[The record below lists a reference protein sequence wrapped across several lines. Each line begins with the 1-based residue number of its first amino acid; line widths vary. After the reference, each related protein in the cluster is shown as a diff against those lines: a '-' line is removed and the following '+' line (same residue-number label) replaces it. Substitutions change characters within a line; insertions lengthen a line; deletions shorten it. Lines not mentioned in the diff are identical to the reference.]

1 MKRKQ
6 SESRLATPYAIWSVL
21 FIVIPL
27 ILIVFFSF
35 TKQVDGRYMFTLDN
49 FDKFFNVMYFKVV
62 RRSLV
67 LAFISTVLC
76 LIVGYPT
83 AYIISKAKPSRR
95 ATLLLLCILPMWMNF
110 LLRTYAWS
118 AILGKN
124 GFINTLLGMVGLGPI
139 NILYTDAAVLLGMV
153 YNFLPFMILPIHTI
167 LSKMDQ
173 DLINAAKDLGANN
186 FQVFTKV
193 IFPLSLP
200 GVISGITM
208 VFMPAVSTFVISK
221 LLGGGQFYLIG
232 NLIEQEFMSV
242 GDWHFGSAISIFMM
256 IIILISFLTDFIV
269 FLLEFIKI
277 FFGTGITVIRLRSNH
292 IIH

>member
-221 LLGGGQFYLIG
+221 LLGGGQFYLIC
-232 NLIEQEFMSV
+232 NLIEQQFMSV

-256 IIILISFLTDFIV
+256 IIILISMAIMNKYSSGTDKEGGG
-269 FLLEFIKI
+269 LL
-277 FFGTGITVIRLRSNH
+277 L
-292 IIH
+292 

>member
-76 LIVGYPT
+76 SIVGYPT
-83 AYIISKAKPSRR
+83 AYIISKAKPSKR

-256 IIILISFLTDFIV
+256 IIILISMAIMNKYSSGTDKEGGG
-269 FLLEFIKI
+269 LL
-277 FFGTGITVIRLRSNH
+277 L
-292 IIH
+292 

>member
-83 AYIISKAKPSRR
+83 AYIISKAKPSKR

-110 LLRTYAWS
+110 LLRTYAWV

-124 GFINTLLGMVGLGPI
+124 GLLNTFLGWFGIPHTS
-139 NILYTDAAVLLGMV
+139 ILYTNTAILLGMV
-153 YNFLPFMILPIHTI
+153 YNFLPFMVLPIFNS
-167 LSKMDQ
+167 LSKMDS
-173 DLINAAKDLGANN
+173 DLINAARDLGANS

-200 GVISGITM
+200 GVVSGITM
-208 VFMPAVSTFVISK
+208 VFMPAVTTFAISR
-221 LLGGGQFYLIG
+221 LLGGGKFMLIG
-232 NLIEQEFMSV
+232 DLIEQQFTVV
-242 GDWHFGSAISIFMM
+242 GDWNFGSAVSIFMM
-256 IIILISFLTDFIV
+256 IIILISMAVMSRFEDESDKEGGG
-269 FLLEFIKI
+269 LLF
-277 FFGTGITVIRLRSNH
+277 
-292 IIH
+292 

>member
-35 TKQVDGRYMFTLDN
+35 TKQVDGRYMFALDN

-83 AYIISKAKPSRR
+83 AYIISKAKPSKR

-256 IIILISFLTDFIV
+256 IIILISMAIMNKYSSGTDKEGGG
-269 FLLEFIKI
+269 LL
-277 FFGTGITVIRLRSNH
+277 L
-292 IIH
+292 

>member
-62 RRSLV
+62 RWSLV

-256 IIILISFLTDFIV
+256 IIILISMAIMNKYSSGTDKEGGG
-269 FLLEFIKI
+269 LL
-277 FFGTGITVIRLRSNH
+277 L
-292 IIH
+292 

>member
-6 SESRLATPYAIWSVL
+6 SEFRLATPYAIWSVL

-256 IIILISFLTDFIV
+256 IIILISMAIMNKYSSGTDKEGGG
-269 FLLEFIKI
+269 LL
-277 FFGTGITVIRLRSNH
+277 L
-292 IIH
+292 

>member
-83 AYIISKAKPSRR
+83 AYIISKAKPSKR

-256 IIILISFLTDFIV
+256 IIILISMAFMNKFEGSEDK
-269 FLLEFIKI
+269 E
-277 FFGTGITVIRLRSNH
+277 GGSRLW
-292 IIH
+292 

>member
-6 SESRLATPYAIWSVL
+6 SDSRLATPYAIWSVL

-256 IIILISFLTDFIV
+256 IIILISMAIMNKYSSGNDKEGGG
-269 FLLEFIKI
+269 LL
-277 FFGTGITVIRLRSNH
+277 L
-292 IIH
+292 